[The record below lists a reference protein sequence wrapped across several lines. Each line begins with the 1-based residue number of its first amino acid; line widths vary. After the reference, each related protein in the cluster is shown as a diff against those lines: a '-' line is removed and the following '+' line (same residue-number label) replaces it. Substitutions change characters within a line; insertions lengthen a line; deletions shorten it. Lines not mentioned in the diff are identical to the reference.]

1 MRSSCL
7 LLIEHDA
14 GVRDSICRAL
24 RGAGFLVMPI
34 ADVDEAIDLLCL
46 VSFDLV
52 LADVGSLRYTTER
65 RDGLAAMLHVL
76 RATPLLRFS
85 TAGPQDAGDPGGA
98 LALDQPA
105 RDLPVLLDAVQRA
118 VAAPRLSDARR

>member
-52 LADVGSLRYTTER
+52 LADVGSLRYTTAR
-65 RDGLAAMLHVL
+65 LDGLTAMLHAL

-85 TAGPQDAGDPGGA
+85 TAGAPTAGA

-118 VAAPRLSDARR
+118 VAAPAH

>member
-1 MRSSCL
+1 
-7 LLIEHDA
+7 
-14 GVRDSICRAL
+14 VRDSICRAL
-24 RGAGFLVMPI
+24 RGAGFQVMPI

-52 LADVGSLRYTTER
+52 LADVGSLRYTTAR
-65 RDGLAAMLHVL
+65 PDGLAAMLSAL

-85 TAGPQDAGDPGGA
+85 TAPPAGLPTYEGA

-118 VAAPRLSDARR
+118 VAAPAR